1 MDERVQANMAT
12 SSFGSDHCGATPP
25 AKEEA
30 EDLNWGSSSDTMTQ
44 YAPIRT
50 STGRPMSRTQTRN
63 SISDNHELMSLA
75 RTASSGWEGPSTD
88 PTKPEFDMNKWL
100 RRTLNTFDEEGIRQK
115 KAGIHFQDLTVSG
128 SGAALQLQST
138 LGTMATAPLRLGE
151 LFHSNK
157 EHKQI
162 IKNFNGSLKSGE
174 LMIVLGRPGSGC
186 STFLKTLCGELTGLN
201 LNSQSNI
208 HYNGIPQKQ
217 MMKEFKGEIAYNQEV
232 DKHFPHLTVAE
243 TLEFAAY
250 ARLPSRGFPG
260 VKRTQLAKHMSQVV
274 MAIFGLS
281 HTNNT
286 KVGNDFVRGVSGGER
301 KRVSIAEMALSAAPL
316 AAWDNSTRGL
326 DSASALKFVEAV
338 RLNADLTGSAHAV
351 AIYQASQA
359 IYDIFD
365 KAIVLY
371 EGKQIYFG
379 PTSWAKKYFED
390 MGWFCPARQT
400 TGDFLTSVTNPSE
413 RQAREGM
420 EKSVPRTA
428 EEFEQY
434 WLKSE
439 IYSQLRTDLK
449 KEHEEHTSHNQ
460 ELVTEFRDQ
469 KHLAQTKHARG
480 KSPYILSIPQQIT
493 LNLKRSYQRI
503 WNDKSST
510 IANIFGQI
518 VMALIIGSVFYGTP
532 DATQGFQSFGAT
544 LFFAILLNALS
555 AINEIN
561 GLYAQRPIVEKQAAY
576 AYYHP
581 FTEALA
587 GFISDIPIKFII
599 AVVFNLILYFLAN
612 LRREPSQFF
621 IYFLIVF
628 ISTLTMSAI
637 FRSMGALTK
646 TISQA
651 MSLAGVLILA
661 LVVYTGF
668 VVPVPYMKPWFSWI
682 RFINP
687 VYYGFEILVANQ
699 FHGRRFTCSGFTPA
713 YPVLVGDQFI
723 CSVAG
728 AVAGERTV
736 SGDAYIAAQYDYY
749 YSHVWRNFG
758 ILLAFMFGFLFLY
771 VVATELNSAS
781 GSTAEFLVFRRGH
794 APASMQQGS
803 DEESS
808 ASGVPSKEG
817 AESEETVNVIPPQHD
832 IFTWKDVCYDVKIKT
847 ETRRLLD
854 NVAGYVKP
862 GTLTALMGTS
872 GAGKTTL
879 LDVLAQRK
887 TTGIITGDMLVNGNS
902 LDASFQ
908 RKTGYVQQQDLHLET
923 ATVRESLRF
932 SALLRQPKST
942 SQQEKFDYV
951 EDVIKML
958 NMEDFAEAVVGVPG
972 EGLNVEQRKLLTI
985 GVELAAKPKLLLFLD
1000 EPTR

>member
-1 MDERVQANMAT
+1 MAT
-12 SSFGSDHCGATPP
+12 SRAGSDSNINPSA
-25 AKEEA
+25 AQEEA
-30 EDLNWGSSSDTMTQ
+30 ENLSWGSSSDTMTQ

-50 STGRPMSRTQTRN
+50 STGQPLSRRQTRN
-63 SISDNHELMSLA
+63 SISDNHELMNLA

-100 RRTLNTFDEEGIRQK
+100 RRTLNTFDEEGIRAK
-115 KAGIHFQDLTVSG
+115 KAGIHFEDLTVSG

-138 LGTMATAPLRLGE
+138 LGSLATTPLRLGE
-151 LFHSNK
+151 LIHSNK

-186 STFLKTLCGELTGLN
+186 STFLKTLCGELHGLN
-201 LNSQSNI
+201 LESKSNI

-217 MMKEFKGEIAYNQEV
+217 MMKEFKGEVAYNQEV
-232 DKHFPHLTVAE
+232 DKHFPHLTVGE
-243 TLEFAAY
+243 TLEFAAS
-250 ARLPSRGFPG
+250 ARLPNRGFPG
-260 VKRTQLAKHMSQVV
+260 VSRAQLAKHMSQVV

-326 DSASALKFVEAV
+326 DSASALKFVEAI
-338 RLNADLTGSAHAV
+338 RLNADLTGSGHAV

-379 PTSWAKKYFED
+379 PTSQAKKYFED

-420 EKSVPRTA
+420 EKAVPRTA
-428 EEFEQY
+428 EEFEQR
-434 WLKSE
+434 WLQSE
-439 IYSQLRTDLK
+439 MYTQLKQDLSR
-449 KEHEEHTSHNQ
+449 EQEQFSNNQ
-460 ELVTEFRDQ
+460 DLVNEFRDQ
-469 KHLAQTKHARG
+469 KKLAQTKHARA
-480 KSPYILSIPQQIT
+480 KSPYILSVPQQIT

-518 VMALIIGSVFYGTP
+518 VMSLIIGSVFYGTP
-532 DATQGFQSFGAT
+532 DATQGFQSKGAV
-544 LFFAILLNALS
+544 LFFAVLLNALS

-561 GLYAQRPIVEKQAAY
+561 SLYAQRPIVEKQAAY

-628 ISTLTMSAI
+628 MGTLVMSAI
-637 FRSMGALTK
+637 FRTMGAITK

-668 VVPVPYMKPWFSWI
+668 VVPVPYMKVWFSWI
-682 RFINP
+682 RYINP
-687 VYYGFEILVANQ
+687 VFYAFEILIANE
-699 FHGRRFTCSGFTPA
+699 FHGREFTCSGFVPA
-713 YPVLVGDQFI
+713 YPNLQGDQFV
-723 CSVAG
+723 CSIAG
-728 AVAGERTV
+728 AVAGRRTV
-736 SGDAYIAAQYDYY
+736 NGDSYIAANYEYY

-758 ILLAFMFGFLFLY
+758 ILLAFLFGFLFLY

-781 GSTAEFLVFRRGH
+781 GSAAEFLVFRRGH
-794 APASMQQGS
+794 APANLTKGN

-808 ASGVPSKEG
+808 ASDVPSKEG
-817 AESEETVNVIPPQHD
+817 AEAEGTVNVIPPQHD

-887 TTGIITGDMLVNGNS
+887 TTGIITGDMLVNGNP

-908 RKTGYVQQQDLHLET
+908 RKTGYVQQQG
-923 ATVRESLRF
+923 
-932 SALLRQPKST
+932 K
-942 SQQEKFDYV
+942 
-951 EDVIKML
+951 I
-958 NMEDFAEAVVGVPG
+958 
-972 EGLNVEQRKLLTI
+972 
-985 GVELAAKPKLLLFLD
+985 
-1000 EPTR
+1000 